1 MAEKTTKSKKTLD
14 AKTSSPKNA
23 KVSKKEKTD
32 EIASAKEIQKKKV
45 STPKI
50 KRNQVIVI
58 ALILLIVGVLFYFK
72 GLFIAALVDGQP
84 ISRISLIKE
93 MEKQSGKQT
102 LNSLITQALIQQAAS
117 KQNIKVGNDEVDQ
130 EVKKISDTLEKRGQK
145 LDQLLLTQGT
155 TMVEFRE
162 QIRIQKL
169 VEKLIGKDIKVD
181 DKEINDYIEKNKESI
196 PQDAKPEE
204 VRSSIKQ
211 QLEQQKLSEKFQV
224 WLDDLKAKAKITYFV
239 NY

>member
-50 KRNQVIVI
+50 KRNQAIVI